1 MHGGNAGMVGL
12 PLERGRE
19 EESSKERRLDDF
31 WQMTL
36 LRSAPGYLLVAQL
49 LSLFYRPGSEEVMRR
64 ATYQLRRQQLVSISV
79 RFPLL
84 L

>member
-49 LSLFYRPGSEEVMRR
+49 LSLFIG
-64 ATYQLRRQQLVSISV
+64 LVQRKSCGGQRTSYGASS
-79 RFPLL
+79 
-84 L
+84 